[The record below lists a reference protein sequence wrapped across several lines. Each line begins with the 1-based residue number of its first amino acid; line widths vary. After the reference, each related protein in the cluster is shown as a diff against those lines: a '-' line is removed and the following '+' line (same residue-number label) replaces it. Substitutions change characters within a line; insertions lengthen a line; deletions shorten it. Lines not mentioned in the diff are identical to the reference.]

1 MSVYAELSMVNND
14 LFSAQALIGMAR
26 FFSGDTNSRPSN
38 AFASAAIRILHS
50 LGIHK
55 SKSHPN
61 TNSIEMEQRR
71 RIFWIAYAFDKEFS
85 LRSGRPFMQIDDDID
100 VDLPSDHPG
109 HNMSGTASRYGL
121 APSNAEFIVFR
132 AKCALAVLKS
142 KIYRL
147 LYSAHSWDKSEDEV
161 LQTVTELE
169 KELDEWKTSLPYAL
183 HPDHNVGHLPDQVL
197 LYTLA
202 MRFAYYHCATVLHR
216 RLWAYHRRGENAASP
231 IKPDQ
236 ASRPHRVVRSEELC
250 MQAAR
255 QSIRLLKFIPPGW
268 ESFNCFILYY
278 AASSFMILFSY
289 LLQNPQG
296 STFTADLERMRS
308 VQKFGLGMCS
318 EDKEVRE
325 SSDFQKV
332 ITIMHGC
339 EQIVLQQQEKCSGDK
354 RPPQSNEE
362 AFNEAM
368 LNFGHDFE
376 YFDFPEFGF

>member
-147 LYSAHSWDKSEDEV
+147 LYSAHSWDKSEDEI

-202 MRFAYYHCATVLHR
+202 MRFAYYHCAT
-216 RLWAYHRRGENAASP
+216 
-231 IKPDQ
+231 
-236 ASRPHRVVRSEELC
+236 
-250 MQAAR
+250 
-255 QSIRLLKFIPPGW
+255 SIRLLKFIPPGW

-296 STFTADLERMRS
+296 STFTADLERMWS